1 MLPVEL
7 EDFLHR
13 HIPLS
18 KAMGVSVASVDE
30 DAVVLRAPLAP
41 NINHRGTVFG
51 GSVSAVAMLAGWSL
65 LHTRLAAAGL
75 RPRLVI
81 RRNTMEYQAPITGDF
96 VARASIAR
104 IDEWQRFIATL
115 EHKGRARIAVSATL
129 EHGDQVVA
137 TFAGEFVAF
146 EG

>member
-30 DAVVLRAPLAP
+30 DTVVLRAPLAP

-81 RRNTMEYQAPITGDF
+81 RRNTMEYEAPITGDF
-96 VARASIAR
+96 VARASILR
-104 IDEWQRFIATL
+104 NDEWQRFIATL
-115 EHKGRARIAVSATL
+115 ERKGRARIAVSAAL